1 MRPRRSLRDLRG
13 VWLAALLAI
22 GAPPV
27 ALGQGLEAQPLT
39 QRHERDG
46 VSLLLEVDRQT
57 VTIDGRVRLILRVE
71 APPAVE
77 VTWPEVGDRLGPFA
91 VTRGDANP
99 PAERDPALLAAEIE
113 ERGAID
119 LVDIESHDR
128 LRIALSDEVIE
139 RCRDAAREWREAV
152 EQVCRDEQVLLV
164 PVETD
169 RPVSETLRQLTEAG
183 VLG

>member
-1 MRPRRSLRDLRG
+1 MLSYVSGLRTGGTTDLPRLMEQYLSARRRPGFLLLVSDLLSG
-13 VWLAALLAI
+13 EPAELGAALRAYRARGWEIAI
-22 GAPPV
+22 
-27 ALGQGLEAQPLT
+27 L
-39 QRHERDG
+39 HI
-46 VSLLLEVDRQT
+46 
-57 VTIDGRVRLILRVE
+57 ID
-71 APPAVE
+71 
-77 VTWPEVGDRLGPFA
+77 
-91 VTRGDANP
+91 

-128 LRIALSDEVIE
+128 LRIALSDDVIE

-152 EQVCRDEQVLLV
+152 EQACRGEQVLLV